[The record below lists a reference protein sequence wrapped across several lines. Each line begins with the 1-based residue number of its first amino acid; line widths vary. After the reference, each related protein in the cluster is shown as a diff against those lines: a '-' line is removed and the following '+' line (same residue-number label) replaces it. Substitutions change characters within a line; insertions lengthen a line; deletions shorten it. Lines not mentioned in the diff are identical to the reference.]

1 MILKAISALLHSPQ
15 KFSKKFTDVEIHLTQ
30 FCFSQF
36 FRSFQIQTPN
46 TNCNKFRVQ
55 LTICILQLSKKG
67 LGLIVPFF
75 KKTSTC
81 QSSKNRRDRH
91 DDVCISDICVCVLYL
106 HVFCN
111 GCIPSHFLCR
121 NISFNRL
128 HYYVPMYTKG
138 HDSMY
143 VIVLFFPKTG
153 NFQPQI
159 VNIIR
164 HDIGRCNVH
173 GYALL
178 MTQRMLRL
186 KKIHA
191 YMVTLAIGAYCNP

>member
-46 TNCNKFRVQ
+46 TNCKKFRVQ

-128 HYYVPMYTKG
+128 HYYRVSQQVWDTLTKVCKR
-138 HDSMY
+138 SE
-143 VIVLFFPKTG
+143 
-153 NFQPQI
+153 
-159 VNIIR
+159 
-164 HDIGRCNVH
+164 
-173 GYALL
+173 
-178 MTQRMLRL
+178 LRL
-186 KKIHA
+186 QKNCILLQKIA
-191 YMVTLAIGAYCNP
+191 F